1 MKLPVWKSLVRSRK
15 VRITAFAVAGA
26 LLVASL
32 AGLGYSFSAPG
43 ETGVPGAR
51 YEHSGQFDYLV
62 YLKPN
67 TLYGSTIQQAESEE
81 IPRVFFRDIIKDVR
95 LAFSYK
101 FESSESASIANDVVV
116 TITAQNPGMW
126 QKEMKVLE
134 ESHKVNEFRVDFPL
148 SLDLLDSVVDDI
160 EEDIGVTSSQR
171 SFIIKATVHTTGK
184 TATGKVIED
193 DFSHEITAILKTKT
207 LELVGDFKGS
217 DTGFGEGVSYKE
229 EGWFDYEVRLNSN
242 KLYGVTVL
250 RSEGLPT
257 AGDSSTT
264 QTLGPGL
271 VYFPRVIDTIK
282 ASFSYQFNCDK
293 QISSRSEEVE
303 ITAIIENPGAWNKTL
318 VLLPKTKQPADF
330 TVSFPVDIDYFNKVI
345 GAIQAETGASSGS
358 YNLKLKADV
367 RTIAQTDVGVVND
380 LYTQTLGGKLASNT
394 LTWDK
399 ELSHSQSGSLGEV
412 AASSSAGGSSRSLP
426 ISGAVI
432 ALLALLYFGW
442 CRTQP
447 VPAPVAEVSPAEAEA
462 ARARKKYRQVLVD
475 IAELPEVKPGET
487 VIPLSS
493 LDDLVR
499 ISDDLVKPVLHQAS
513 EGRHVYCTID
523 GSVRYQYIS
532 PVKSP

>member
-1 MKLPVWKSLVRSRK
+1 MKLPVWRLFVRSKK

-43 ETGVPGAR
+43 ETGIPGVS
-51 YEHSGQFDYLV
+51 YGHSGQFDYLV

-67 TLYGSTIQQAESEE
+67 TLYGSSIPQAESEE
-81 IPRVFFRDIIKDVR
+81 IPRVFFRDIIKEVR

-101 FESSESASIANDVVV
+101 FDSSESASITNNVVV

-126 QKEMKVLE
+126 QKEITILE
-134 ESHKVNEFRVDFPL
+134 ESHEVKEFRVDFPL
-148 SLDLLDSVVDDI
+148 SLDSLDSMVDDI
-160 EEDIGVTSSQR
+160 EEDIGVTSSER

-184 TATGKVIED
+184 TATGKVVED

-207 LELVGDFKGS
+207 LELEGDFKGS

-229 EGWFDYEVRLNSN
+229 EGWFDYEVYLNNN
-242 KLYGVTVL
+242 KLYGATVL

-257 AGDSSTT
+257 AEDSSTT
-264 QTLGPGL
+264 QILGPGL
-271 VYFPRVIDTIK
+271 VYFPKIIDTIK
-282 ASFSYQFNCDK
+282 ASFSYQFNCNK

-318 VLLPKTKQPADF
+318 VLLPKTQEPADF
-330 TVSFPVDIDYFNKVI
+330 TISFPVDIDYFNEVI
-345 GAIQAETGASSGS
+345 GAIQGETGASGGS

-367 RTIAQTDVGVVND
+367 RTIAQTDVGAVND

-399 ELSHSQSGSLGEV
+399 ELSRTQSGSLGEV
-412 AASSSAGGSSRSLP
+412 TASSSGGGSSRDLP

-447 VPAPVAEVSPAEAEA
+447 VPAPVAEISPGDVEA
-462 ARARKKYRQVLVD
+462 ARARKKYKQVLVD

-513 EGRHVYCTID
+513 GGRHVYCTID

-532 PVKSP
+532 QS

>member
-1 MKLPVWKSLVRSRK
+1 MKLPVWKLFVRSKK

-43 ETGVPGAR
+43 ETGIPGVS
-51 YEHSGQFDYLV
+51 YGHSGQFDYQV

-67 TLYGSTIQQAESEE
+67 TLYGSSIQQAESEE
-81 IPRVFFRDIIKDVR
+81 IPRVFFRDIIKEVR

-101 FESSESASIANDVVV
+101 FDSSESASITNDVVV

-126 QKEMKVLE
+126 QKEITVLE
-134 ESHKVNEFRVDFPL
+134 ESHEGNEFRVDFPL
-148 SLDLLDSVVDDI
+148 SLDSLDSMVDDI
-160 EEDIGVTSSQR
+160 EEDIGVTSSER
-171 SFIIKATVHTTGK
+171 NFIIKATVHTTGK
-184 TATGKVIED
+184 TATGKVVED
-193 DFSHEITAILKTKT
+193 NFSHEITAILKTKT
-207 LELVGDFKGS
+207 LELEGDFKGS

-229 EGWFDYEVRLNSN
+229 EGWFDYEVYLNNN
-242 KLYGVTVL
+242 KLYGATVL

-257 AGDSSTT
+257 AEDSSAT
-264 QTLGPGL
+264 QILGPGL
-271 VYFPRVIDTIK
+271 VYFPKIIDTIK
-282 ASFSYQFNCDK
+282 ASFSYQFNCNK
-293 QISSRSEEVE
+293 PISSRSEEVE

-330 TVSFPVDIDYFNKVI
+330 TVSFPVDVDYFNEVI
-345 GAIQAETGASSGS
+345 GAIQAETGASGGS

-399 ELSHSQSGSLGEV
+399 ELSHTQSGSLGEV
-412 AASSSAGGSSRSLP
+412 TASSSGGGSSRDLP

-447 VPAPVAEVSPAEAEA
+447 MPAPVAEISPGDVEA
-462 ARARKKYRQVLVD
+462 ARARKKYKQVLVD

-513 EGRHVYCTID
+513 GGRHVYCTID

-532 PVKSP
+532 QS